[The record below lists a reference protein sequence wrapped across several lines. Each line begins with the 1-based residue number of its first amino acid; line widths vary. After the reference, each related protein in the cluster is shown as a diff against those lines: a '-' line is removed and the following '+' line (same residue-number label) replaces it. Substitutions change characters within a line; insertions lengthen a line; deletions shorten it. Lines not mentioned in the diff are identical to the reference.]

1 MAKGR
6 SRLSRYRPMPAT
18 IKVHML
24 AVAKKV
30 PISTAP
36 KTSRD
41 ASKNGE

>member
-18 IKVHML
+18 MKVQML

-30 PISTAP
+30 PISTVL

-41 ASKNGE
+41 ASKPGE